1 MQVYGSSVR
10 HTVRSRAMHL
20 YDTETQ
26 LYIIIISQW
35 QVFVGR
41 RLTNPSSLAD
51 SAFEA
56 TSRVRWSDA

>member
-56 TSRVRWSDA
+56 TSRVSDA